1 MSGAVFLRLESV
13 GKRFGE
19 HTVLASISLDV
30 ERGEFL
36 TLLGESGSGK
46 TTLLRILAGFEE
58 ATAGRI
64 LLEDQRLDAMPPHRR
79 PIHTV
84 FQSYA
89 LFPHMSVFDNVAY
102 GLRVRGC
109 AREEMTSRVDAALE
123 KVRMERF
130 ATHFPRQI
138 SGGQKQRVALA
149 RALVNRPQVLL
160 LDEPLSALDANLRLE
175 MQRELKLLQR
185 EVGITFIFVTHDQ
198 SEALAISDRVVLLH
212 HGKIEQCGTPR
223 AIYSTPRTAYAASFL
238 GKSNLV
244 AAVVR
249 QGVADCGAFSVPV
262 KLPDGP
268 VTFSLRPEC
277 IAPAWQAGEQLVQFA
292 AEVVAEQFHGAD
304 SLLTLRCA
312 GGMELSA
319 RVAGPLSNGGGFA
332 FQAARSGPAGAG
344 IECAGHASP
353 HGWWPLRPSPGS
365 RSFSLRLTACSSV
378 TASGA
383 WTPASSCF
391 TTRRWPTTRISRP
404 IRSTSPSFSAPCA
417 SPSRSWCSRC

>member
-1 MSGAVFLRLESV
+1 MSSPALAREPQNAAGGAVFLRLQNV

-19 HTVLASISLDV
+19 HTVLESISLDV

-58 ATAGRI
+58 ATAGVI

-89 LFPHMSVFDNVAY
+89 LFPHMSVFNNVAY

-109 AREEMTSRVDAALE
+109 ARAEIAPRVEEALK
-123 KVRMERF
+123 KVHMDRF
-130 ATHFPRQI
+130 AKHFPRQI

-149 RALVNRPQVLL
+149 RALVNRPRLLL

-198 SEALAISDRVVLLH
+198 SEALAISDRVVLLR
-212 HGKIEQCGTPR
+212 HGKVEQCGTPR
-223 AIYSTPRTAYAASFL
+223 AIYTTPRTAYSASFL

-244 AAVVR
+244 AATVK
-249 QGVADCGAFSVPV
+249 QGVADCGAFTVPV
-262 KLPDGP
+262 RLADGP
-268 VTFSLRPEC
+268 LTFSLRPEC
-277 IAPAWQAGEQLVQFA
+277 IAPAAEAAGEQLVQFA

-319 RVAGPLSNGGGFA
+319 RVAGPRDNGGFA
-332 FQAARSGPAGAG
+332 FQAKNLV
-344 IECAGHASP
+344 
-353 HGWWPLRPSPGS
+353 PLEQE
-365 RSFSLRLTACSSV
+365 
-378 TASGA
+378 
-383 WTPASSCF
+383 
-391 TTRRWPTTRISRP
+391 
-404 IRSTSPSFSAPCA
+404 
-417 SPSRSWCSRC
+417 

>member
-1 MSGAVFLRLESV
+1 MSGAVFLRLENV

-19 HTVLASISLDV
+19 HTVLESISLDI
-30 ERGEFL
+30 EQGEFL

-64 LLEDQRLDAMPPHRR
+64 LLEDHALDALPAHRR

-89 LFPHMSVFDNVAY
+89 LFPHMSVFDNVSY

-109 AREEMTSRVDAALE
+109 ARSEMTSRVNEALE

-130 ATHFPRQI
+130 AKHFPRQI

-149 RALVNRPQVLL
+149 RALINRPRLLL
-160 LDEPLSALDANLRLE
+160 LDEPLSALDANLRVE

-212 HGKIEQCGTPR
+212 RGKVEQCGTPR
-223 AIYSTPRTAYAASFL
+223 EIYRTPRTAYAASFL
-238 GKSNLV
+238 GKSNLI
-244 AAVVR
+244 AGVVR

-262 KLPDGP
+262 NMLDGP

-277 IAPAWQAGEQLVQFA
+277 IAPAGQNDGQRVRFA
-292 AEVVAEQFHGAD
+292 AEIVSEQFHGAG

-312 GGMELSA
+312 EDMELSA
-319 RVAGPLSNGGGFA
+319 RVVGPFSNGHGFV
-332 FQAARSGPAGAG
+332 FDSQDL
-344 IECAGHASP
+344 I
-353 HGWWPLRPSPGS
+353 PLEPE
-365 RSFSLRLTACSSV
+365 
-378 TASGA
+378 
-383 WTPASSCF
+383 
-391 TTRRWPTTRISRP
+391 
-404 IRSTSPSFSAPCA
+404 
-417 SPSRSWCSRC
+417 

>member
-1 MSGAVFLRLESV
+1 MNGDGPAFLRIENV
-13 GKRFGE
+13 GKRFGDN
-19 HTVLASISLDV
+19 TVLASVSLDV
-30 ERGEFL
+30 AQGEFL

-64 LLEDQRLDAMPPHRR
+64 LLEDQRLDDIPPHRR

-89 LFPHMSVFDNVAY
+89 LFPHMNVFDNVSY

-109 AREEMTSRVDAALE
+109 AHSEMTTRVNEALE
-123 KVRMERF
+123 KVHMERF
-130 ATHFPRQI
+130 AKHFPRQI

-149 RALVNRPQVLL
+149 RALVNRPRLLL

-198 SEALAISDRVVLLH
+198 SEALAISDRVVLLR

-223 AIYSTPRTAYAASFL
+223 AMYATPRTAYAASFL
-238 GKSNLV
+238 GKSNLI

-249 QGVADCGAFSVPV
+249 RGVADCGAFSLSVTHPE
-262 KLPDGP
+262 GP
-268 VTFSLRPEC
+268 ILFSLRPEC
-277 IAPAWQAGEQLVQFA
+277 IVPMPTALPPGQWVQFDA
-292 AEVVAEQFHGAD
+292 DVVAEQFHGAD

-312 GGMELSA
+312 GDVALSA
-319 RVAGPLSNGGGFA
+319 RIAGHAGRRFA
-332 FQAARSGPAGAG
+332 FQAQDLV
-344 IECAGHASP
+344 
-353 HGWWPLRPSPGS
+353 PLE
-365 RSFSLRLTACSSV
+365 AEQ
-378 TASGA
+378 A
-383 WTPASSCF
+383 
-391 TTRRWPTTRISRP
+391 
-404 IRSTSPSFSAPCA
+404 
-417 SPSRSWCSRC
+417 

>member
-1 MSGAVFLRLESV
+1 MSSPALAREPQNATGGAVFLRLQNV

-19 HTVLASISLDV
+19 HTVLESISLDV
-30 ERGEFL
+30 ERGELL

-58 ATAGRI
+58 ATAGII

-109 AREEMTSRVDAALE
+109 ARAEMTPRVEEALK
-123 KVRMERF
+123 KVHMERF
-130 ATHFPRQI
+130 AKHFPRQI

-149 RALVNRPQVLL
+149 RALVNRPRLLL

-198 SEALAISDRVVLLH
+198 SEALAISDRVVLLR
-212 HGKIEQCGTPR
+212 HGKVEQCGTPR
-223 AIYSTPRTAYAASFL
+223 AIYTTPRTVYAASFL

-244 AAVVR
+244 AATVK
-249 QGVADCGAFSVPV
+249 QGVADCGAFAVPV
-262 KLPDGP
+262 KLADGP
-268 VTFSLRPEC
+268 ITFSLRPEC
-277 IAPAWQAGEQLVQFA
+277 IVPASGSVGEDLVQFA
-292 AEVVAEQFHGAD
+292 AEVIAEQFHGAD

-312 GGMELSA
+312 GGLELSA
-319 RVAGPLSNGGGFA
+319 RVAGPRGNGGFC
-332 FQAARSGPAGAG
+332 FQAQNLV
-344 IECAGHASP
+344 
-353 HGWWPLRPSPGS
+353 PLEQE
-365 RSFSLRLTACSSV
+365 
-378 TASGA
+378 
-383 WTPASSCF
+383 
-391 TTRRWPTTRISRP
+391 
-404 IRSTSPSFSAPCA
+404 
-417 SPSRSWCSRC
+417 

>member
-1 MSGAVFLRLESV
+1 MSSFLRIEGVS
-13 GKRFGE
+13 KRFGE
-19 HTVLASISLDV
+19 HTVLESISLEV
-30 ERGEFL
+30 EQGEFL

-58 ATAGRI
+58 PTTGRV
-64 LLEDQRLDAMPPHRR
+64 LLDDQRLDTIPPHRR

-109 AREEMTSRVDAALE
+109 PRGETTSRVQEALA
-123 KVRMERF
+123 KVRMDRF
-130 ATHFPRQI
+130 AGHFPRQI
-138 SGGQKQRVALA
+138 SGGQKQRIALA
-149 RALVNRPQVLL
+149 RALVNRPRLLL

-185 EVGITFIFVTHDQ
+185 DVGITFIFVTHDQ

-212 HGKIEQCGTPR
+212 HGKVEQSGAPR
-223 AIYSTPRTAYAASFL
+223 TIYSTPRTAYSASFL
-238 GKSNLV
+238 GKSNLI
-244 AAVVR
+244 AGTVR

-262 KLPDGP
+262 ELPDGP

-277 IAPAWQAGEQLVQFA
+277 VVPASEAAGEHVVRFV

-312 GGMELSA
+312 SGMELSA
-319 RVAGPLSNGGGFA
+319 RVAIQGDGGGFA
-332 FQAARSGPAGAG
+332 FKAQDLV
-344 IECAGHASP
+344 
-353 HGWWPLRPSPGS
+353 PLQE
-365 RSFSLRLTACSSV
+365 A
-378 TASGA
+378 
-383 WTPASSCF
+383 
-391 TTRRWPTTRISRP
+391 
-404 IRSTSPSFSAPCA
+404 
-417 SPSRSWCSRC
+417 

>member
-19 HTVLASISLDV
+19 HTVLASISLDI
-30 ERGEFL
+30 EQGEFL

-64 LLEDQRLDAMPPHRR
+64 LLDDQRLDAMPPHRR

-109 AREEMTSRVDAALE
+109 ARAEMTLRVNQALE
-123 KVRMERF
+123 KVHMERF

-149 RALVNRPQVLL
+149 RALVNRPRLLL

-198 SEALAISDRVVLLH
+198 SEALAISDRVVLLR
-212 HGKIEQCGTPR
+212 HGKVEQCGSPAR
-223 AIYSTPRTAYAASFL
+223 DLLHTAHCLRGF
-238 GKSNLV
+238 
-244 AAVVR
+244 
-249 QGVADCGAFSVPV
+249 VPGQ
-262 KLPDGP
+262 KQP
-268 VTFSLRPEC
+268 
-277 IAPAWQAGEQLVQFA
+277 
-292 AEVVAEQFHGAD
+292 
-304 SLLTLRCA
+304 
-312 GGMELSA
+312 
-319 RVAGPLSNGGGFA
+319 
-332 FQAARSGPAGAG
+332 
-344 IECAGHASP
+344 GH
-353 HGWWPLRPSPGS
+353 RRRSPGS
-365 RSFSLRLTACSSV
+365 GGLWSFLRAGE
-378 TASGA
+378 AA
-383 WTPASSCF
+383 
-391 TTRRWPTTRISRP
+391 RRPGHFF
-404 IRSTSPSFSAPCA
+404 SPSGVHCA
-417 SPSRSWCSRC
+417 RRAGRRATGSILPQR

>member
-1 MSGAVFLRLESV
+1 MSGFLSLEDVS
-13 GKRFGE
+13 KRFGE
-19 HTVLASISLDV
+19 HAVLESISLDV
-30 ERGEFL
+30 EQGEFL

-58 ATAGRI
+58 PTTGRI
-64 LLEDQRLDAMPPHRR
+64 LLEDQRLEVMPPHRR

-89 LFPHMSVFDNVAY
+89 LFPHMSVFDNVSY

-109 AREEMTSRVDAALE
+109 GRDEMTARVGEALE

-130 ATHFPRQI
+130 AKHFPRQI

-149 RALVNRPQVLL
+149 RALVNRPRLLL

-198 SEALAISDRVVLLH
+198 SEALAISDRVVLLR
-212 HGKIEQCGTPR
+212 HGKVEQCGTPR

-238 GKSNLV
+238 GNSNLV
-244 AAVVR
+244 PGVVR

-262 KLPDGP
+262 RLADGA

-277 IAPAWQAGEQLVQFA
+277 IAAATAAEQGQVQFD

-312 GGMELSA
+312 GGMVLSA
-319 RVAGPLSNGGGFA
+319 RLAGGVSNGGGFA
-332 FQAARSGPAGAG
+332 FQAQDLV
-344 IECAGHASP
+344 
-353 HGWWPLRPSPGS
+353 PLEQE
-365 RSFSLRLTACSSV
+365 
-378 TASGA
+378 
-383 WTPASSCF
+383 
-391 TTRRWPTTRISRP
+391 
-404 IRSTSPSFSAPCA
+404 
-417 SPSRSWCSRC
+417 

>member
-1 MSGAVFLRLESV
+1 MSSPAMAGERQNAASGSVFLRLESV
-13 GKRFGE
+13 GKRFGTN
-19 HTVLASISLDV
+19 TVLESISLDV
-30 ERGEFL
+30 EQGEFL

-58 ATAGRI
+58 ASSGRI
-64 LLEDQRLDAMPPHRR
+64 LLEEQRLDAMPPHRR

-109 AREEMTSRVDAALE
+109 GRDEMTLRVGEALK
-123 KVRMERF
+123 KVRMEQF
-130 ATHFPRQI
+130 AKHFPRQI
-138 SGGQKQRVALA
+138 SGGQKQRIALA
-149 RALVNRPQVLL
+149 RALVNRPRLLL
-160 LDEPLSALDANLRLE
+160 LDEPLSALDANLRVE

-198 SEALAISDRVVLLH
+198 GEALAISDRVVLLR
-212 HGKIEQCGTPR
+212 HGKVEQCGTPR

-244 AAVVR
+244 SGVVL
-249 QGVADCGAFSVPV
+249 QGVADCDAFSVPV
-262 KLPDGP
+262 NLPDGE

-277 IAPAWQAGEQLVQFA
+277 IVPAAEWAQGGKQLVRFG

-312 GGMELSA
+312 GGMELAA
-319 RVAGPLSNGGGFA
+319 RIAGPVNHSGGFA
-332 FQAARSGPAGAG
+332 FQPQDLVAL
-344 IECAGHASP
+344 EQ
-353 HGWWPLRPSPGS
+353 
-365 RSFSLRLTACSSV
+365 T
-378 TASGA
+378 
-383 WTPASSCF
+383 
-391 TTRRWPTTRISRP
+391 
-404 IRSTSPSFSAPCA
+404 
-417 SPSRSWCSRC
+417 

>member
-1 MSGAVFLRLESV
+1 MERSKGQPVSGFLRMEGV
-13 GKRFGE
+13 GKRFGK
-19 HTVLASISLDV
+19 HTVLESISLEV
-30 ERGEFL
+30 EQGEFL

-64 LLEDQRLDAMPPHRR
+64 LLEEQRLDAMPPHRR

-109 AREEMTSRVDAALE
+109 ARDEMTTRVGEALK
-123 KVRMERF
+123 KVHMERF
-130 ATHFPRQI
+130 AKHFPRQI

-149 RALVNRPQVLL
+149 RALVNRPRLLL

-198 SEALAISDRVVLLH
+198 SEALAISDRVVLLR

-244 AAVVR
+244 SGTVR

-262 KLPDGP
+262 GLMDGP

-277 IAPAWQAGEQLVQFA
+277 IAPASEKAGGQLVQFVA
-292 AEVVAEQFHGAD
+292 DVVAEQFHGAD

-319 RVAGPLSNGGGFA
+319 RVAGPRSNGSGFA
-332 FQAARSGPAGAG
+332 FEAKDLV
-344 IECAGHASP
+344 ILEHA
-353 HGWWPLRPSPGS
+353 
-365 RSFSLRLTACSSV
+365 
-378 TASGA
+378 
-383 WTPASSCF
+383 
-391 TTRRWPTTRISRP
+391 
-404 IRSTSPSFSAPCA
+404 
-417 SPSRSWCSRC
+417 

>member
-1 MSGAVFLRLESV
+1 MERSKGQPVTSAFLRLEAV
-13 GKRFGE
+13 GKSFGK
-19 HTVLASISLDV
+19 HAVLESISLDI

-46 TTLLRILAGFEE
+46 TTLLRILGGFEQ

-64 LLEDQRLDAMPPHRR
+64 LLDDLPLDAIPPHRR
-79 PIHTV
+79 PVHTV
-84 FQSYA
+84 FQNYA

-109 AREEMTSRVDAALE
+109 ARDEMSSRVDAALK
-123 KVRMERF
+123 KVHMERF
-130 ATHFPRQI
+130 AKHFPRQI

-198 SEALAISDRVVLLH
+198 SEALAISDRVVLLR

-244 AAVVR
+244 SGMVHH
-249 QGVADCGAFSVPV
+249 GLADCGAFSVPV
-262 KLPDGP
+262 NLRDGP

-277 IAPAWQAGEQLVQFA
+277 IAPSPGAVQFA
-292 AEVVAEQFHGAD
+292 AEVVTEQFHGAD

-312 GGMELSA
+312 TGLELSA
-319 RVAGPLSNGGGFA
+319 RVAGSHNGGVFA
-332 FQAARSGPAGAG
+332 FNPQDLV
-344 IECAGHASP
+344 
-353 HGWWPLRPSPGS
+353 PLEQE
-365 RSFSLRLTACSSV
+365 
-378 TASGA
+378 
-383 WTPASSCF
+383 
-391 TTRRWPTTRISRP
+391 
-404 IRSTSPSFSAPCA
+404 
-417 SPSRSWCSRC
+417 

>member
-1 MSGAVFLRLESV
+1 MSSAAREPENVAAGAVFLRLESV

-19 HTVLASISLDV
+19 HTVLESISLDV

-46 TTLLRILAGFEE
+46 TTLLRIVAGFEE
-58 ATAGRI
+58 ATSGRV
-64 LLEDQRLDAMPPHRR
+64 LLENQRLDAMPPHRR

-89 LFPHMSVFDNVAY
+89 LFPHMSVFDNVSY

-109 AREEMTSRVDAALE
+109 PRKEMISRVEEALA

-130 ATHFPRQI
+130 AKQFPRQI

-149 RALVNRPQVLL
+149 RALVNRPRLLL

-198 SEALAISDRVVLLH
+198 SEALAISDRVVLLR
-212 HGKIEQCGTPR
+212 HGKVEQCGTPR
-223 AIYSTPRTAYAASFL
+223 AIYSTPRTAYAAGFL

-244 AAVVR
+244 AGIVR
-249 QGVADCGAFSVPV
+249 QGVADCGAFSVPID
-262 KLPDGP
+262 LADGP

-277 IAPAWQAGEQLVQFA
+277 IAPLSEAAQAGEQLVQFA

-304 SLLTLRCA
+304 SLVTLRCA

-319 RVAGPLSNGGGFA
+319 RIAGPLGNGGSFA
-332 FQAARSGPAGAG
+332 FQAQH
-344 IECAGHASP
+344 CV
-353 HGWWPLRPSPGS
+353 PLERE
-365 RSFSLRLTACSSV
+365 
-378 TASGA
+378 
-383 WTPASSCF
+383 
-391 TTRRWPTTRISRP
+391 
-404 IRSTSPSFSAPCA
+404 
-417 SPSRSWCSRC
+417 